1 MLQVG
6 RLFRL
11 EYYLKNA
18 NEYSLDQ
25 LTQVKVMGIYRKRFP
40 HNCFFIH
47 LINVNRACVAI
58 QLEHSQS
65 SLGGV
70 GSKLHDKNEN
80 IVLF

>member
-11 EYYLKNA
+11 VYYLKNA

-40 HNCFFIH
+40 HNCF
-47 LINVNRACVAI
+47 LYT
-58 QLEHSQS
+58 
-65 SLGGV
+65 
-70 GSKLHDKNEN
+70 
-80 IVLF
+80 